1 MMIEKI
7 NNYTTM
13 ETITGLFMLKY
24 NHSQIYGNGKLDVN
38 KSVAGYFAVGHVA
51 VKKMLVLVW
60 LG

>member
-1 MMIEKI
+1 
-7 NNYTTM
+7 M